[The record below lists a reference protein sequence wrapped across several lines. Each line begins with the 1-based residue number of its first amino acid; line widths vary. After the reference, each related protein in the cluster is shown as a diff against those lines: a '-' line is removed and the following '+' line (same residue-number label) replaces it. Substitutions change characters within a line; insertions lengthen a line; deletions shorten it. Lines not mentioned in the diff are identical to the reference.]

1 MESKL
6 IQIDKEGS
14 YDLIEGDKITINY
27 DDYIHQARKK
37 FPALHKKFI
46 LYRLQQCSFV
56 SLRLGTVPGNHHAIA
71 RLHCMINMN
80 FTQVK

>member
-1 MESKL
+1 MENKL

-46 LYRLQQCSFV
+46 LYRQQ
-56 SLRLGTVPGNHHAIA
+56 
-71 RLHCMINMN
+71 
-80 FTQVK
+80 